1 MQIELS
7 AREWN
12 ALEQAQHQEHRV
24 RHWRRYQAI
33 RLLAQ
38 GQSPQAVAQA
48 VGCRLSSIYNWIA
61 SWKQA
66 GQAGLVEGH
75 HGGRL
80 RRMDADGVRQLETLL
95 AIDPQELGEQAT
107 EWTVPLL
114 LTQLSQAGYVVS
126 EHTLRRTLHRLGWR
140 WKRSR
145 YELGRP
151 DPAYALKKTWLW
163 SK

>member
-7 AREWN
+7 ASEWN
-12 ALEQAQHQEHRV
+12 ELEHDQRQEQRV

-48 VGCRLSSIYNWIA
+48 VGCRLSSVY
-61 SWKQA
+61 SWVVIWKRA
-66 GQAGLVEGH
+66 GSAGLVEPR
-75 HGGRL
+75 HGGRS
-80 RRMDADGVRQLETLL
+80 RRLDANGVRQLQMLL
-95 AIDPQELGEQAT
+95 ATDPHELGEQST

-114 LTQLSQAGYVVS
+114 LTQLSQAGYDLS

-151 DPAYALKKTWLW
+151 DPAHTPPHEP
-163 SK
+163 

>member
-7 AREWN
+7 AGEWN
-12 ALEQAQHQEHRV
+12 ELKQAQRQEHQV

-38 GQSPQAVAQA
+38 GQSPQAVATA
-48 VGCRLSSIYNWIA
+48 VGCRLSSVYNWIA
-61 SWKQA
+61 SWKHA
-66 GQAGLVEGH
+66 GRAGLVESR
-75 HGGRL
+75 HGGRS
-80 RRMDADGVRQLETLL
+80 RRMDEEGLRQLEALL
-95 AIDPQELGEQAT
+95 ATDPHTLGEQAT

-114 LTQLSQAGYVVS
+114 LSHLSQAGYDLS
-126 EHTLRRTLHRLGWR
+126 EHTLRRTLHWLGWR

-151 DPAYALKKTWLW
+151 DPAYEAKKTWSW
-163 SK
+163 SR

>member
-1 MQIELS
+1 MQVQLS
-7 AREWN
+7 ATDWN
-12 ALEQAQHQEHRV
+12 ELEQVQRQEHRV

-38 GQSPQAVAQA
+38 GQSPQGVAAA
-48 VGCRLSSIYNWIA
+48 VGCRLSSVYNWIA
-61 SWKQA
+61 SWKNA
-66 GQAGLVEGH
+66 GQAGLVEPR
-75 HGGRL
+75 HGGRS
-80 RRMDADGVRQLETLL
+80 RRVDAEGLRQLEALL
-95 AIDPQELGEQAT
+95 ATDPHTLGEQAT

-114 LTQLSQAGYVVS
+114 LSHLSRAGYELS

-151 DPAYALKKTWLW
+151 DPAYEPKKTWSW
-163 SK
+163 SR